1 MTTML
6 MMVLPMML
14 LIMNVC
20 VTGLY
25 RAFEVIHVAHRRSEI
40 NERDHVTRV
49 DLDRVLERLNSIND
63 IVSSHVYVALK
74 EERIGGRLRGNGMQH
89 LCMIVREFLL

>member
-1 MTTML
+1 MTTMWIL
-6 MMVLPMML
+6 MLPTML

-20 VTGLY
+20 VTGVY

-40 NERDHVTRV
+40 NERDHVTWV

-74 EERIGGRLRGNGMQH
+74 EERIGRRLRGNGMQH
-89 LCMIVREFLL
+89 LRMIVREFLL